1 MIIENGDGSKE
12 DPENEEETEEN
23 DDPRPENIKKLEVSI
38 DPTKVDERLV
48 MKRKAV
54 QDYEE
59 NFGSLDFG
67 KSYSSLF
74 ELLWYGQLPCTDV
87 RGITSEI
94 KNEMAFIKRC
104 YWKGQKLNCNSIFRK
119 QPTEQGM
126 CCSFNMKKAEEML
139 RYSRY
144 RDSVTIRQS
153 EETQLSF
160 EQDEKPEWY
169 MKRKEPKPEA
179 GLKKGLTIIFDGHS
193 DRSDEDHVEDDA

>member
-1 MIIENGDGSKE
+1 MIYFLLLNVE
-12 DPENEEETEEN
+12 ENE

-38 DPTKVDERLV
+38 DPTKDKERLIK
-48 MKRKAV
+48 MTEAV

-59 NFGSLDFG
+59 NFGSLDFV

-87 RGITSEI
+87 KGITSEV
-94 KNEMAFIKRC
+94 KNEMSFIKRC
-104 YWKGQKLNCNSIFRK
+104 YWKGKRLSCNSIFRK

-144 RDSVTIRQS
+144 KESVTFRQS
-153 EETQLSF
+153 EETQMSF
-160 EQDEKPEWY
+160 EPDEQPEWY
-169 MKRKEPKPEA
+169 RNQDEPRPEA
-179 GLKKGLTIIFDGHS
+179 GLNKGLTIIFEGK
-193 DRSDEDHVEDDA
+193 